1 MSYYS
6 LKPLDPF
13 LSSPRGRGEK
23 GEGRGRGGERRGERR
38 GKRRERGEG
47 RGEKGEGRREKG
59 ERRGERERGEGRK
72 GEGRKEGGGGEGR
85 GEKGEG
91 RREGGAYFYTPTYID
106 LPYSTLITG
115 CSVIQFLWVYSGP
128 NQIIP
133 PNCCRYYYVDTYIIE
148 RGMWN

>member
-23 GEGRGRGGERRGERR
+23 GEGRGGGGARR
-38 GKRRERGEG
+38 GKGRGEGRG
-47 RGEKGEGRREKG
+47 RGEKGEGRRES
-59 ERRGERERGEGRK
+59 GEGR
-72 GEGRKEGGGGEGR
+72 
-85 GEKGEG
+85 
-91 RREGGAYFYTPTYID
+91 GGAYFYTHTYID

-133 PNCCRYYYVDTYIIE
+133 PNCCTYIVDTDVIE
-148 RGMWN
+148 HGMWN